1 MSKRLLYWISANFRI
16 FALLISLLA
25 RQHTILKPISVSGKG
40 LHTGESVNLTLQPA
54 DANYG
59 IRFQRTDLPG
69 QPIIPADC
77 NLVTEVKRG
86 TTLEKNEVKVS
97 TVEHLLAALTGLGVD
112 NVLVQIDAQELP
124 ILEGSSRQF
133 IDLIKNAGIAEQDA
147 KRQFVEIKE
156 TVYFYDKE
164 KDAEYFAVPYDTY
177 SLSALVD
184 FESEVIG
191 KQHAQLKDITQFS
204 DEIAD
209 ARTFCFLHEVEAMYN
224 AGLVKGGDLN
234 NAIVI
239 SEKEVPKEK
248 LQLLSDIFCIPEAEI
263 PEKGI
268 VNNVTLHYP
277 NEPAR
282 HKIIDIVGDLAL
294 VGKPIKA
301 KIFASKPGHSSNVAF
316 ARYIKE
322 NYLFPEKNE
331 NGHPKEPIME
341 LEGIKKLLP
350 HREPFIFI
358 DKVLE
363 LGEKHVIASK
373 YVNAD
378 EPYFKGHFPKKAVM
392 PGVLQ
397 IEAMAQTGGILAL
410 SNVEDDPQ
418 SYLAYFHKIE
428 NAKFRHPVFPGDTMV
443 IKMELTHPVKMGVV
457 SMRGIIYV
465 SDTVCAEADLTAKI
479 FKA

>member
-1 MSKRLLYWISANFRI
+1 MHSYFH
-16 FALLISLLA
+16 FLA
-25 RQHTILKPISVSGKG
+25 RQHTIERSVSVSGKG
-40 LHTGESVNLTLQPA
+40 LHTGLPVNLSLQSAPE
-54 DANYG
+54 NSG

-77 NLVTEVKRG
+77 DLVTDVKRG
-86 TTLEKNEVKVS
+86 TTLENNNVKVS
-97 TVEHLLAALTGLGVD
+97 TVEHLLAALTGLGID
-112 NVLVQIDAQELP
+112 NVLVQLDAQELP
-124 ILEGSSRQF
+124 ILEGSARQF
-133 IDLIKNAGIAEQDA
+133 SDLIISAGIIEQEA
-147 KRQFVEIKE
+147 KRQFVEIDE
-156 TVYFYDKE
+156 TIHFYDKE

-177 SLSALVD
+177 SISALVD

-204 DEIAD
+204 EEIAD

-248 LQLLSDIFCIPEAEI
+248 LQLLSDIFHIPKAEI

-268 VNNVTLHYP
+268 VNNVALHYP

-294 VGKPIKA
+294 VGRPIKA
-301 KIFASKPGHSSNVAF
+301 RIFASKPGHASNVAF
-316 ARYIKE
+316 ARYIRD
-322 NYLFPEKNE
+322 NYLFTGTKEDT
-331 NGHPKEPIME
+331 HPREAIME

-363 LGEKHVIASK
+363 LGEKHVIAQK

-378 EPYFKGHFPKKAVM
+378 EPYFKGHFPRKAVM

-443 IKMELTHPVKMGVV
+443 IKMELTHPVKLGVV

-465 SDTVCAEADLTAKI
+465 SDTVCTEADLTAKI

>member
-1 MSKRLLYWISANFRI
+1 M
-16 FALLISLLA
+16 
-25 RQHTILKPISVSGKG
+25 TIL
-40 LHTGESVNLTLQPA
+40 PA
-54 DANYG
+54 AENTG

-69 QPIIPADC
+69 QPVLPADC
-77 NLVTEVKRG
+77 DLVTDVKRG
-86 TTLEKNEVKVS
+86 TTIELNGVKVS
-97 TVEHLLAALTGLGVD
+97 TIEHLLAALTGLGID
-112 NVLVQIDAQELP
+112 NVLVQLNAQELP
-124 ILEGSSRQF
+124 ILRGSAREF
-133 IDLIKNAGIAEQDA
+133 IELLEEAGLSEQEA
-147 KRQFVEIKE
+147 KRTFIEINDA
-156 TVYFYDKE
+156 VHFYDKE

-177 SLSALVD
+177 SLSVLVD

-191 KQHAQLKDITQFS
+191 KQHAQLKDIANFS
-204 DEIAD
+204 EEISD

-224 AGLVKGGDLN
+224 AGLIKGGDLN

-239 SEKEVPKEK
+239 SEQKVPEDK
-248 LQLLSDIFCIPEAEI
+248 LQLFSGIFNIPQADI

-268 VNNVTLHYP
+268 VNNLSLHYP

-282 HKIIDIVGDLAL
+282 HKLIDIIGDLAL
-294 VGKPIKA
+294 VGRPIKA
-301 KIFASKPGHSSNVAF
+301 KIFASKPGHASNVAV

-322 NYLFPEKNE
+322 NYLLPDSVRDAREH
-331 NGHPKEPIME
+331 GPLME

-350 HREPFIFI
+350 HREPFLFI
-358 DKVLE
+358 DKILE
-363 LGEKHVIASK
+363 IGEKHVVAQKS
-373 YVNAD
+373 VQAD

-410 SNVEDDPQ
+410 SYVEDDPQ

-443 IKMELTHPVKMGVV
+443 IKMELTHPIKLGVV